1 VINRVATYKLF
12 VILTFVLITFLGNL
26 NCKAEDTA
34 LAEIDVRENFG
45 HERSLEYVVC
55 SLQLPV
61 DELKN
66 SDLNIVALD
75 MDNNER
81 IPCQIFNTRTFREQN
96 IALIQVIFPVSID
109 AYASKSYVLNRT
121 SQSNPIKTDLLCEGQ
136 GLDLIVENEFYRADL
151 TKSDQSEAKSH
162 PSGQLRELLLKMDF
176 NVKLFRTENRMHWAP
191 NFQRADETEY
201 ETIAGWD
208 NPKDYSLDTGPYLI
222 HTMRRDQAPKHPGI
236 ILTANYYFY
245 AGLPFFRFYSSM
257 EITDNIWLSLLRND
271 EMTMD
276 SLFTHVAFQRPNG
289 QIEDYPFSERYK
301 ILEDRP
307 IENNASWLCFYHADL
322 GYAFG
327 SIRIRYDT
335 INIQGFDSPTYL
347 PHTKISD
354 GAGGG
359 KYWNRRLIHDH
370 PTFVPMG
377 SRYVE
382 ENIYILFETDKKEKF
397 KEIVQWSRLVQHPL
411 QVSVAPVEVKN

>member
-1 VINRVATYKLF
+1 M
-12 VILTFVLITFLGNL
+12 
-26 NCKAEDTA
+26 NCRGQDYN
-34 LAEIDVRENFG
+34 LAEIEIRENFG
-45 HERSLEYVVC
+45 LNRKLEYVVC
-55 SLQLPV
+55 PLQIPA
-61 DELKN
+61 DDLKN
-66 SDLNIVALD
+66 SELKIVALD
-75 MDNNER
+75 KDHNER
-81 IPCQIFNTRTFREQN
+81 IPCQIFNTRPFKEQN
-96 IALIQVIFPVSID
+96 ITLIQVIFPVTID
-109 AYASKSYVLNRT
+109 AHSKKNYILSRT
-121 SQSNPIKTDLLCEGQ
+121 SRTNPVKTDLLCEGN
-136 GLDLIVENEFYRADL
+136 GLDIVVENEFYRADL
-151 TKSDQSEAKSH
+151 TKSNQREAKSH

-201 ETIAGWD
+201 ETIAGWE
-208 NPKDYSLDTGPYLI
+208 NPKDYLLDTGPYLI

-236 ILTANYYFY
+236 ILAANYYFY

-276 SLFTHVAFQRPNG
+276 SLFTHVAFQRPYG
-289 QIEDYPFSERYK
+289 PIEDYSFSERYK
-301 ILEDRP
+301 ILEERP
-307 IENNASWLCFYHADL
+307 IENNAPWLCFYHADL

-327 SIRIRYDT
+327 SIRIRYDN
-335 INIQGFDSPTYL
+335 INIRGFDSPTYL

-370 PTFVPMG
+370 PTFVPRG

-382 ENIYILFETDKKEKF
+382 ENIYILFKIDKKEKF
-397 KEIVQWSRLVQHPL
+397 REIIQWLHLAKHPL
-411 QVSVAPVEVKN
+411 QVSVAPANVQN